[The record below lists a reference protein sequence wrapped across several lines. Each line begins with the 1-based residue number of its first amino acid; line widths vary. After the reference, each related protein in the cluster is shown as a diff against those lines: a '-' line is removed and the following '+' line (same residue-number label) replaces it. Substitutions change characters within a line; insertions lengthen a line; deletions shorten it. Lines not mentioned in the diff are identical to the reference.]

1 MGDFS
6 SDYLHMT
13 NSVEVVP
20 LNSLMFDVI
29 FPVAFSK
36 YDCVYVK

>member
-6 SDYLHMT
+6 SDYLQMN
-13 NSVEVVP
+13 NSVEV
-20 LNSLMFDVI
+20 NSTASLIFDVI
-29 FPVAFSK
+29 FPVAFLK